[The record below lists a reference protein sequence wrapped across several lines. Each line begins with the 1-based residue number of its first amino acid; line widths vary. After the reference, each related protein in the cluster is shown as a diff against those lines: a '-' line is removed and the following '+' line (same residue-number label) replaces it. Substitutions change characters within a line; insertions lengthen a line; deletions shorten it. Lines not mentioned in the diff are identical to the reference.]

1 MQHIPAI
8 NGHFSYLNW
17 RYRAIE
23 SQGYIYIY
31 VLTYIA
37 LKVDHIYIYM
47 VGTSTKLVPE
57 MATGLTYTTK
67 LYIDYIDI

>member
-1 MQHIPAI
+1 MKAKDI
-8 NGHFSYLNW
+8 
-17 RYRAIE
+17 
-23 SQGYIYIY
+23 YIYIY

-37 LKVDHIYIYM
+37 LKVDHIYM

>member
-1 MQHIPAI
+1 MP
-8 NGHFSYLNW
+8 LKP
-17 RYRAIE
+17 R
-23 SQGYIYIY
+23 IYIY

-37 LKVDHIYIYM
+37 LKVDHIYIYV
-47 VGTSTKLVPE
+47 VGTSNRLVPE